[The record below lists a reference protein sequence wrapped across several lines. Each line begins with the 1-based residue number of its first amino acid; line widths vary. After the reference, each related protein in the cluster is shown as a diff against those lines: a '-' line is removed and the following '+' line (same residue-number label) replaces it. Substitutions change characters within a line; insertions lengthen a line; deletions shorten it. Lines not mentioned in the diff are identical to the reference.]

1 MHIVHSIARSEVMPE
16 AKSSLGGLSRV
27 RKRECRQSVGPAVSI
42 LQLFCVP
49 GAPARNPLGPPSQ
62 GLPDM
67 PPKTVFTAFLG
78 LGLIFSLIMTIPFL
92 VLLSFMYLVLWAFTS
107 STAVASGAAILAFLG
122 WELFAM
128 SHFAVVRIQI
138 GADGMTTDWRRFAQ
152 RTFAPWGHAAK
163 LRHIRG
169 PLFLLESPGKMA
181 FLTWMIVSRAREFRS
196 ELAAHSML
204 IDKQRVDKKTGRQ
217 EDLVSLARRVD
228 KKTGRQEDLVSLAR
242 RVDKKTGRQ
251 EDLVSL
257 ARRVD
262 KKTGRQ
268 EDLVS
273 LARSRL
279 AHPPKP
285 QDESEALEVARWAVA
300 QLLGF
305 PRGRFADKAREE
317 TARLVARML
326 MEDEL

>member
-1 MHIVHSIARSEVMPE
+1 
-16 AKSSLGGLSRV
+16 
-27 RKRECRQSVGPAVSI
+27 
-42 LQLFCVP
+42 
-49 GAPARNPLGPPSQ
+49 
-62 GLPDM
+62 M

-257 ARRVD
+257 AR
-262 KKTGRQ
+262 
-268 EDLVS
+268 
-273 LARSRL
+273 SRL